1 MSSTESAPAS
11 PEQPAITE
19 PETAESATPEPEAAE
34 PAVAQPETAEPAVA
48 EPPAT
53 EAEVVEPPAT
63 EPETAE
69 PATPE
74 PEAAEPAAAA
84 PARPAVPSALPG
96 RFPRPGAAPAKPA
109 AAAKPTAT
117 AQPASDEAASPAAPT
132 ANQPWGRAEDDGT
145 VSVREGDEWRV
156 VGQYPDGTP
165 AEALAYFQRKF
176 QDLAA
181 KVRLLE
187 QRKQSGGAAAS
198 DLSTAA
204 GHLRAEINGAAA
216 VGNLASL
223 DARVAALTESLSA
236 VTEAEA
242 AKAREA
248 VDVAIAERTAL
259 VEKAEA
265 LAARDPKTTQWKQ
278 TSAELTS
285 LFDSWQSQQTKG
297 PRLSKSVSQQLW
309 KRFRDAR
316 ATVEK
321 HRREFYAELDDTHK
335 AARDQKTK
343 LAERAEALVPK
354 GEDGIGSYRTLLDEW
369 KTVGRAGKKVDDALW
384 ARFKAAGDAIYG
396 ARIERD
402 EAEVAESQPRIEEKR
417 ALLTEAAGVANIA
430 DTKKARALLTSVQR
444 KWDEVGRISPRDK
457 ERGLDDELRKIE
469 TALRGR
475 EDVDWK
481 SNNPETKARAG
492 DMSRQLNEAIQKLE
506 AQLDKATQAGDKTA
520 IAKAQEALDARV
532 AWLKALG
539 G

>member
-11 PEQPAITE
+11 PEQPDVVEPQSTESQSTESASTESQAVE
-19 PETAESATPEPEAAE
+19 PEVAAPEADAPEAAPE
-34 PAVAQPETAEPAVA
+34 VAAPE
-48 EPPAT
+48 
-53 EAEVVEPPAT
+53 
-63 EPETAE
+63 
-69 PATPE
+69 
-74 PEAAEPAAAA
+74 AAA
-84 PARPAVPSALPG
+84 PAAPSPAPSVVPG
-96 RFPRPGAAPAKPA
+96 RFPKPAPGAPAKPA
-109 AAAKPTAT
+109 A
-117 AQPASDEAASPAAPT
+117 SAPS
-132 ANQPWGRAEDDGT
+132 APSADQPWGRAEEDGT
-145 VSVREGDEWRV
+145 VSVREGDQWRV

-165 AEALAYFQRKF
+165 DEALAYFQRKF

-204 GHLRAEINGAAA
+204 THLRAEINGAAA

-248 VDVAIAERTAL
+248 VDAAIAERTAL

-265 LAARDPKTTQWKQ
+265 LAARDPKSTQWKQ
-278 TSAELTS
+278 ATAELAA
-285 LFDSWQSQQTKG
+285 LFESWQAHQTNG
-297 PRLSKSVSQQLW
+297 PRLSKSLSQQLW

-335 AARDQKTK
+335 AARDQKTA

-396 ARIERD
+396 ARSERD

-417 ALLTEAAGVANIA
+417 ALIAEAAAVADIA
-430 DTKKARALLTSVQR
+430 DTKKARALLTNIQR
-444 KWDEVGRISPRDK
+444 KWDEIGRISPRDK
-457 ERGLDDELRKIE
+457 ERALDDELRKVE

-492 DMSRQLNEAIQKLE
+492 DMSRQLNEAIEKLQ
-506 AQLDKATQAGDKTA
+506 AQLDKATKAGDKSA